1 MKRAT
6 KRRHAL
12 LIAIGAVTAALTT
25 ATAQTSASFKL
36 QESVIN
42 GGGNPLQGSQLSS
55 ASYRVELDSI
65 GEAVVGVGA
74 SSSSYRMD
82 SAFVSAYPPPG
93 ETLGLRFSNKATLL
107 WNPEKSIGR
116 YELYRGAISSLP
128 GTWGACLAAN
138 LASATSTDSQL
149 PGLGTGYFYLVT
161 ARNRLSEEGT
171 KGKRSSGSTRT
182 NTNPCP

>member
-1 MKRAT
+1 M

-12 LIAIGAVTAALTT
+12 LVAMVTVAAALTT
-25 ATAQTSASFKL
+25 ASAQTSASFKL

-55 ASYRVELDSI
+55 ASYRVKLDSI
-65 GEAVVGVGA
+65 GEAAVGVGA

-93 ETLGLRFSNKATLL
+93 ETLGLRFSNKTTLV
-107 WNPEKSIGR
+107 WNPEKSIGK

-128 GTWGACLAAN
+128 GTWGACFAAN
-138 LASATSTDSQL
+138 LANATSTDSQL
-149 PGLGTGYFYLVT
+149 PSLGTGYFYLVT

-171 KGKRSSGSTRT
+171 KGKRSNGSTRT